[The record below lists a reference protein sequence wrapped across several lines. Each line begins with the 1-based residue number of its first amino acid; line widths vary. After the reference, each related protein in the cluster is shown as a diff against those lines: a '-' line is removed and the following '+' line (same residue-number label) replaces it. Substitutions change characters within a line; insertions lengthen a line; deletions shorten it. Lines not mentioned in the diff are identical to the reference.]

1 MTDLYYCVFLFIIL
15 CGAVYF
21 GMQNGK
27 HTVQVREDTLEEC
40 LANGLQWTLAEIVLT
55 SDANTARMSALKEGV
70 KALHNMKANDLVK
83 FHYDGTIEAL
93 QDCRYETTTKF
104 GRGK

>member
-1 MTDLYYCVFLFIIL
+1 MTDLYYCVFLFILL

-21 GMQNGK
+21 GIQNGK

-55 SDANTARMSALKEGV
+55 SEANIARMSALKEGM
-70 KALHNMKANDLVK
+70 KALHNMKYDDLGSL
-83 FHYDGTIEAL
+83 HDAGT
-93 QDCRYETTTKF
+93 
-104 GRGK
+104 